1 LDGWPQATDDKLCT
15 LNADW
20 TMERNFYNEDFERFL
35 KRSAE
40 DYRMHPAEKVWQAV
54 HRSLHVKRK
63 WYRLGVFFLLLA
75 GGITG
80 SIYNPFNKNL
90 SKQNIEPT
98 AQPAGKNMAV
108 PDFRHSDNTATATLN
123 GSTASVAAS
132 IPESDSRSL
141 RPEPGTLAGSNVQDE
156 HIDIPG
162 FPGGTY
168 NQLTTERNRELTG
181 AALLPYA
188 KSNAAMPS
196 LRLENDNAVST
207 APIPGLI
214 ERPSRFSLQFYFT
227 PNVSY
232 RKLSNNKSYYANTNP
247 FATPYPYL
255 NTSNVDQAVTHKPD
269 IGLEFGVAGR
279 YDISKN
285 LRVRAGLQFNMSR
298 YDIRAFHNTPEVATI
313 ALRSG
318 NRVDSF
324 NTVSAYRN
332 LDGNKRTSWLQN
344 MYFQVSAPVGVE
356 MVLGGSK
363 DKIEY
368 GIAGTIQPTYM
379 ISDRAYMLSSDYKN
393 YAEVPWLI
401 RRWNANTSIETFVG
415 YSTGTLRWHIGPQV
429 RYQLLSSFVDEYPVK
444 ENLFNVGLKVGV
456 SLDK

>member
-1 LDGWPQATDDKLCT
+1 
-15 LNADW
+15 
-20 TMERNFYNEDFERFL
+20 MERNFYNEDFERFL

-54 HRSLHVKRK
+54 YRSLHVKRK

-80 SIYNPFNKNL
+80 SIYNPFNKNI
-90 SKQNIEPT
+90 SRQNTEPT
-98 AQPAGKNMAV
+98 TQPSGKTMTAPEIRNA
-108 PDFRHSDNTATATLN
+108 DNSATASLT
-123 GSTASVAAS
+123 GKGVAIS
-132 IPESDSRSL
+132 MPESNLSREIYPVEAEQKMKLSDI
-141 RPEPGTLAGSNVQDE
+141 SDFNV
-156 HIDIPG
+156 PG
-162 FPGGTY
+162 FPTPGAEQFGA
-168 NQLTTERNRELTG
+168 ERIRQTAG
-181 AALLPYA
+181 AQLLPYVRT
-188 KSNAAMPS
+188 NAGLPAI
-196 LRLENDNAVST
+196 RLDKEGSVST
-207 APIPGLI
+207 TPIPGLI

-247 FATPYPYL
+247 FSTPYAYL

-332 LDGNKRTSWLQN
+332 LDGNNKTSWLQN
-344 MYFQVSAPVGVE
+344 MYFQVSAPIGVE